1 MQGTRF
7 DRRRTVII
15 FTVALLVFAVL
26 LALDQVTKYIF
37 REVVEGDI
45 TVIENFFY
53 FSFVENKGA
62 AFGFLNDKKWGLVF
76 FMILTPLS
84 IVAFIFALI
93 YAYKKGYK
101 WLSIA
106 ILLAICGALGN
117 YIDRIFLGAVTDFLS
132 FKFGSYYF
140 PTFNLADCYLC
151 VGMAMIIIHLLF
163 IDKNAIFR
171 NDKKI
176 DDNSTNQSEG

>member
-7 DRRRTVII
+7 DRRTIII
-15 FTVALLVFAVL
+15 FLVAFVAFSIL

-37 REVVEGDI
+37 REVVENDV

-62 AFGFLNDKKWGLVF
+62 AFGFLKDKKWGLVF

-84 IVAFIFALI
+84 IVAFVFALI

-106 ILLAICGALGN
+106 LLLAICGALGN
-117 YIDRIFLGAVTDFLS
+117 YLDRIFLGAVSDFLS

-163 IDKNAIFR
+163 IDQNAIFK
-171 NDKKI
+171 NDKKT
-176 DDNSTNQSEG
+176 DDNQSNQPES